1 VNNTAPFS
9 QTVALLSGI
18 LVATSIVNGQV
29 PGTDSLRGANHTII
43 TIQTDVDSALVI
55 VDGVRAGV
63 TPLALDSLAAGKH
76 SFRLQHPD
84 LPNWLTGSINDSVW
98 VVAGESRTLRYT
110 FERRSLVTSHP
121 FGADVY
127 RGDTLCGTTPLV
139 LTLSG
144 QAGPSTIS
152 IRKEGFEPITA
163 DLADARRGILSLTLP
178 PRWQIEGMAGPVLD
192 EEGRAA
198 SKNMRLYLT
207 GGSTVLSGVAAAFF
221 KMKADDRYADYTR
234 TGDPSLLSQ
243 THKLDTAAA
252 IALAITQVGLG
263 LFTYYILSE

>member
-1 VNNTAPFS
+1 MKNTAPLS
-9 QTVALLSGI
+9 RTIVLLSGI
-18 LVATSIVNGQV
+18 LVAVGIADGHV
-29 PGTDSLRGANHTII
+29 PGADSLRGAQHTII

-63 TPLALDSLAAGKH
+63 TPLTLDSLTAGKH

-84 LPNWLTGSINDSVW
+84 LPNWLTGSITDSVW

-110 FERRSLVTSHP
+110 FERRSLVTSYP

-127 RGDTLCGTTPLV
+127 RGDTLYGTTPLV

-144 QAGPSTIS
+144 QSGPSTIS

-163 DLADARRGILSLTLP
+163 DLADAKRGILSLTLP
-178 PRWQIEGMAGPVLD
+178 PRWQIEGVAGPVLD
-192 EEGRAA
+192 DEGRVA
-198 SKNMRLYLT
+198 SKNMALYVT
-207 GGSTVLSGVAAAFF
+207 GGSTVLSGVAAAYF

-234 TGDPSLLSQ
+234 TGDPSLLPQ
-243 THKLDTAAA
+243 THRLDTAAA